1 MNKFDEKVA
10 LYKKFMDDRDI
21 RSNSE
26 LLTAVTKGLGPSIYK
41 KDAETVS
48 GSDPRELETVKKNF
62 LMKKLGL
69 ADTPELNEKIGE
81 VMERIG
87 KSERNKY
94 RAVVYYMLVKKFNK
108 ESFLV
113 PTSDVLKSDIPDFL
127 DKMNLKWQRA
137 ILYRTVVSDLSDLP
151 NVESTIIVT
160 IKSSS
165 SLFSI
170 DVLINL
176 HDLNHVST
184 KEFFKKLQ
192 FVNIIL

>member
-48 GSDPRELETVKKNF
+48 GSDARELETVKKNF

-94 RAVVYYMLVKKFNK
+94 RAVVYYMLVKKFDK
-108 ESFLV
+108 ESVYGF
-113 PTSDVLKSDIPDFL
+113 
-127 DKMNLKWQRA
+127 
-137 ILYRTVVSDLSDLP
+137 
-151 NVESTIIVT
+151 
-160 IKSSS
+160 
-165 SLFSI
+165 
-170 DVLINL
+170 
-176 HDLNHVST
+176 
-184 KEFFKKLQ
+184 
-192 FVNIIL
+192 

>member
-48 GSDPRELETVKKNF
+48 GSDPRELETVKNNF
-62 LMKKLGL
+62 LIKKLGL
-69 ADTPELNEKIGE
+69 ADTPELDEKIGE

-94 RAVVYYMLVKKFNK
+94 RAVVYYMLVKKFDK
-108 ESFLV
+108 ESVYGF
-113 PTSDVLKSDIPDFL
+113 
-127 DKMNLKWQRA
+127 
-137 ILYRTVVSDLSDLP
+137 
-151 NVESTIIVT
+151 
-160 IKSSS
+160 
-165 SLFSI
+165 
-170 DVLINL
+170 
-176 HDLNHVST
+176 
-184 KEFFKKLQ
+184 
-192 FVNIIL
+192 